1 MHANDPRK
9 GYFLLAD
16 ANALGGYLE
25 EPFERFIPTLAPV
38 SLPIVGGFTT
48 ARSDEFHLDHI
59 VGCGS
64 AHTLVSGKSHRADG
78 SISVLLKAVIERLN
92 ILDVVTAD
100 RIVAQLSVTTLP
112 DDKGTIISFAGTS
125 FHGLRIAGFPCRV
138 VTNSGPNSGPKGA
151 ENTAAAT
158 AGAAAAPNRDRAE
171 RFSIVERIELVDP
184 DGGEFPCVI
193 EDDGN
198 TVEIPGF
205 GRFYFGEG
213 LASQDLLQFVAVRA
227 ELGCPVK
234 GAVAAGTLATK
245 SKKKGHPDPP

>member
-25 EPFERFIPTLAPV
+25 EPFERFIPTLAAV
-38 SLPIVGGFTT
+38 SLPVVGGFTT
-48 ARSDEFHLDHI
+48 ARSDEYHLDHI
-59 VGCGS
+59 VGCAS

-100 RIVAQLSVTTLP
+100 RIVAQLSVTILP
-112 DDKGTIISFAGTS
+112 DDQGTTISFAGTS

-138 VTNSGPNSGPKGA
+138 VTTTGKGS
-151 ENTAAAT
+151 
-158 AGAAAAPNRDRAE
+158 RDDDGGQA
-171 RFSIVERIELVDP
+171 FSIVERIELVDP
-184 DGGEFPCVI
+184 DGGEFPGSFH
-193 EDDGN
+193 DNN
-198 TVEIPGF
+198 TVDIPGF
-205 GRFYFGEG
+205 GRFHFGEG
-213 LASQDLLQFVAVRA
+213 LASRDLLQFVAVRA

-234 GAVAAGTLATK
+234 GSVAAGSLAAK
-245 SKKKGHPDPP
+245 SKKKGHPDPPA